1 MANVG
6 GMGMEYYKTKD
17 IWVGMCLLALGER
30 LVKVEYNEVADKV
43 FFVFATPPSKGRALE
58 AMFASKD
65 ETLALPV
72 VKLHNAY
79 EQLHRWRVL
88 ISKTRQPLALQDV
101 YNEVQELQSE
111 MKNIKVPKDLDEALE
126 FLQGGED
133 NEESE

>member
-1 MANVG
+1 MC
-6 GMGMEYYKTKD
+6 MQEYKTKD
-17 IWVGMCLLALGER
+17 IWIGMCLLALGER
-30 LVKVEYNEVADKV
+30 LIRVEYNEVADKV
-43 FFVFATPPSKGRALE
+43 FFVFAVPQAKGRALE

-72 VKLHNAY
+72 VRLYNAY

-111 MKNIKVPKDLDEALE
+111 MKNIKIPKDLDEALSL
-126 FLQGGED
+126 LQGGEN
-133 NEESE
+133 NEESQ